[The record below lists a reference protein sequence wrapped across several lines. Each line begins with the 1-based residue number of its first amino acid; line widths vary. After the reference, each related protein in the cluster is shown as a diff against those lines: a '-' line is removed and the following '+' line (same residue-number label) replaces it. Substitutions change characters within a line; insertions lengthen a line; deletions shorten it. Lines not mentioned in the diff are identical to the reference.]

1 MLRIDIDEVL
11 REKMHRHEKYIPRF
25 VRQWLRRTIHE
36 EELNRI
42 LQEGQAASP
51 REFIRI
57 ALRHMQVDYTV
68 EGLERLDDRE
78 RYLFVANHP
87 FGGMDGMMIAAALI
101 DRFGDV
107 RVVINDL
114 LMHVEPLQPIWLPVN
129 KHGRQTPDYV
139 RQYDE
144 AFYGDI
150 PLLTF
155 PAGLC
160 SRRKNGVVSDTEWRL
175 NFIKRAHAARRKI
188 VPIYVEGQLSNFFYR
203 LARLREGL
211 GIRFNIE
218 MLWLPDEM
226 FRQSGSRLRI
236 IAGEPIAPENLTGTL
251 RQQADT
257 VREAVYRLKDR
268 LPCLQ

>member
-11 REKMHRHEKYIPRF
+11 REKMPRHEKYIPRL

-87 FGGMDGMMIAAALI
+87 FGGMDGMMSAAALI

-114 LMHVEPLQPIWLPVN
+114 LMHVEPLRPIWLPVN
-129 KHGRQTPDYV
+129 KHGRQTPEYV
-139 RQYDE
+139 RQYDD
-144 AFYGDI
+144 AFYGDV